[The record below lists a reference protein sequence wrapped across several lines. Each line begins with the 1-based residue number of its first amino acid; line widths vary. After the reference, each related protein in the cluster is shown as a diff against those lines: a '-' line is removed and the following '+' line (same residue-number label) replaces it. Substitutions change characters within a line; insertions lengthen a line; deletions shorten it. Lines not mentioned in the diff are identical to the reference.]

1 MAEQYTIGTLAR
13 EAGVNVETIRYYQ
26 RRRLVGEPDRPLGG
40 IRRYTD
46 AHAQRLRFIKEAQV
60 LGFSLDEVADLL
72 ALEDGTHC
80 REAEQLGSKKLA
92 TVRARLAQLRRVE
105 KALAALVE
113 QCHCNTGKVRCPLI
127 AALESDGPQAIR
139 LKK

>member
-1 MAEQYTIGTLAR
+1 
-13 EAGVNVETIRYYQ
+13 
-26 RRRLVGEPDRPLGG
+26 
-40 IRRYTD
+40 
-46 AHAQRLRFIKEAQV
+46 
-60 LGFSLDEVADLL
+60 LDEVADLL